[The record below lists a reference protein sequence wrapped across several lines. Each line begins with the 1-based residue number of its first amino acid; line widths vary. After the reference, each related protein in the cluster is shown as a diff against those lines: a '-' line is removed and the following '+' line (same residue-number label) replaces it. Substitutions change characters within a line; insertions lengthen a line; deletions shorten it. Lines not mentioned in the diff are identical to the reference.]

1 MIENDWM
8 LPALIAVPFIAGT
21 LCWLLEKVNN
31 RLPRWVALIGMLITF
46 VMTLMLWAD
55 GNYVGMSQSVI
66 APSLDVP
73 WQSEFDVPWIEMLGI
88 RFHLA
93 LDGLSLLMI
102 SLTALLGVMA
112 VGCSWGEIQRRVGF
126 FHLNLLWSLGG
137 VIGVFLAIDL
147 FLFFF
152 FWEMMLVPIYFLIA
166 IWGHN
171 APPETGGKTKEYA
184 ATKFFIYTQA
194 SGLIML
200 IGVLLLVL
208 VNYTSTGQLTFN
220 YNDLLGVS
228 LGAWEY
234 PIMLC
239 FFIGFAVKLPIMPF
253 HGWLPDAHAQA
264 PTAGSVDLA
273 GILIKTAAYGLIR
286 FVLPLFPA
294 ATQDFAPIAMTLG
307 TIGIFY
313 GAWLAFVQT
322 DVKRLL
328 AYTSISHMG
337 FVVLAIYAGTLLSLQ
352 GLVVQMLAHGLSS
365 AALFIMA
372 GQLYER
378 LHTRDLR
385 LMGGMWGQLPYYA
398 PLLMFFCAALLGIP
412 GTGNFIGEFLILLG
426 AFEQYP
432 LFVVLATFSLV
443 WAGLYSLILIYRALF
458 GETTFVS
465 RTRHDRLQTAEPA
478 LATHVEHQA
487 SRHNPKLSLITKNV
501 LNPTP
506 EDHPVTDAQQI
517 PSNEPSQAYQTQNN
531 LEPVTYAETNSYQAH
546 TKHPHQAVLYDLGKR
561 ELALL
566 IVLAVG
572 LVWLGLYPQTVLDT
586 SSHAMQWIHNAY
598 DYSELM
604 QTDVSSATSTA
615 PFAQEVTQ

>member
-1 MIENDWM
+1 MTQLQLSWM
-8 LPALIAVPFIAGT
+8 LPALISVPFIAGI
-21 LCWLLEKVNN
+21 LCWLVEKVSD
-31 RLPRWVALIGMLITF
+31 RLPRWVALFGMIITF
-46 VMTLMLWAD
+46 VMTLILWQH
-55 GNYVGMSQSVI
+55 GGFTGMSQQVYPAS
-66 APSLDVP
+66 ADLP
-73 WQSEFDVPWIEMLGI
+73 WFAQFDMPWIDSFGI

-93 LDGLSLLMI
+93 MDGLSLLMVV
-102 SLTALLGVMA
+102 LTALLGILA

-166 IWGHN
+166 LWGHN
-171 APPETGGKTKEYA
+171 IPGGKSREYA

-200 IGVLLLVL
+200 IGILILVI
-208 VNYTSTGQLTFN
+208 VSYAATGKVSFN
-220 YNDLLGVS
+220 YNDLLGVQ
-228 LGAWEY
+228 LGGWEY

-239 FFIGFAVKLPIMPF
+239 FFIGFAVKLPVMPF

-273 GILIKTAAYGLIR
+273 GILIKTAAYGLLR
-286 FVLPLFPA
+286 FVLPLFPTA
-294 ATQDFAPIAMTLG
+294 SQEFAPIAITLG

-328 AYTSISHMG
+328 AYTSVSHMG

-352 GLVVQMLAHGLSS
+352 GLMVQMLAHGLSS

-378 LHTRDLR
+378 LHTRDLTV
-385 LMGGMWGQLPYYA
+385 MGGMWGQLRYYPA
-398 PLLMFFCAALLGIP
+398 FLMFFCAALLGIP

-426 AFEQYP
+426 SFEQYP
-432 LFVVLATFSLV
+432 VFVILATFSLV

-458 GETTFVS
+458 GQPQKFEAVS
-465 RTRHDRLQTAEPA
+465 MQ
-478 LATHVEHQA
+478 QA
-487 SRHNPKLSLITKNV
+487 SYSHIDESAKVVKEPEVNPRVTTKRR
-501 LNPTP
+501 
-506 EDHPVTDAQQI
+506 I
-517 PSNEPSQAYQTQNN
+517 
-531 LEPVTYAETNSYQAH
+531 
-546 TKHPHQAVLYDLGKR
+546 LYDLNAR
-561 ELALL
+561 EMTMLL
-566 IVLAVG
+566 ILVVG
-572 LVWLGLYPQTVLDT
+572 LVWLGLFPQQVLDT
-586 SSHAMQWIHNAY
+586 SSQSMQWINNAY
-598 DYSELM
+598 TYHQVVNIDML
-604 QTDVSSATSTA
+604 STLTIEEA
-615 PFAQEVTQ
+615 R